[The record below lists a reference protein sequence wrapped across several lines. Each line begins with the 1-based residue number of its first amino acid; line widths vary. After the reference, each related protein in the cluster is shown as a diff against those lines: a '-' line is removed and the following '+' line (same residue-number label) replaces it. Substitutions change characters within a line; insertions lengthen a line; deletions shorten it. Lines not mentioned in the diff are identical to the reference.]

1 MPKNAPG
8 GQPDMNALLKQA
20 QKMQEQLLAAR
31 AEAETKEVEGQA
43 GGGMVKVRVTGGME
57 FQGVTI
63 DPAAVDPDDV
73 SMLEDLVLAAI
84 RDAVTKAGQ
93 MQAQLMAA
101 QEQAAS
107 TVVEGVAGGG
117 AVRIAVTGAFE
128 FQSVTISPDAVD
140 PDDVEMLQDL
150 ILAALRD
157 AADEIQGLAQGGLD
171 LGGLGS
177 GLFG

>member
-31 AEAETKEVEGQA
+31 AEAETQEVEGQA

-57 FQGVTI
+57 FQGVSI
-63 DPAAVDPDDV
+63 YPAAVDPEDV
-73 SMLEDLVLAAI
+73 AMLEDLVLAAI

-93 MQAQLMAA
+93 IS
-101 QEQAAS
+101 EQA
-107 TVVEGVAGGG
+107 
-117 AVRIAVTGAFE
+117 
-128 FQSVTISPDAVD
+128 
-140 PDDVEMLQDL
+140 M
-150 ILAALRD
+150 
-157 AADEIQGLAQGGLD
+157 GGLD

>member
-8 GQPDMNALLKQA
+8 GQPNMNELLKQA

-31 AEAETKEVEGQA
+31 AEAETQEVEGQA

-73 SMLEDLVLAAI
+73 TMLEDLILAAI

-93 MQAQLMAA
+93 IS
-101 QEQAAS
+101 EQA
-107 TVVEGVAGGG
+107 
-117 AVRIAVTGAFE
+117 
-128 FQSVTISPDAVD
+128 
-140 PDDVEMLQDL
+140 M
-150 ILAALRD
+150 
-157 AADEIQGLAQGGLD
+157 GGLD

-177 GLFG
+177 GLLGG

>member
-31 AEAETKEVEGQA
+31 AEAETQVVEGQA

-57 FQGVTI
+57 FKGVTI

-93 MQAQLMAA
+93 IS
-101 QEQAAS
+101 EQA
-107 TVVEGVAGGG
+107 
-117 AVRIAVTGAFE
+117 
-128 FQSVTISPDAVD
+128 
-140 PDDVEMLQDL
+140 M
-150 ILAALRD
+150 
-157 AADEIQGLAQGGLD
+157 GGLD

>member
-31 AEAETKEVEGQA
+31 AEAETQEVEGQA

-57 FQGVTI
+57 FKGVTI

-73 SMLEDLVLAAI
+73 GMLEDLVLAAI

-93 MQAQLMAA
+93 IS
-101 QEQAAS
+101 EQA
-107 TVVEGVAGGG
+107 
-117 AVRIAVTGAFE
+117 
-128 FQSVTISPDAVD
+128 
-140 PDDVEMLQDL
+140 M
-150 ILAALRD
+150 
-157 AADEIQGLAQGGLD
+157 GGLD

>member
-31 AEAETKEVEGQA
+31 AEAETQVVEGQA

-57 FQGVTI
+57 FHGVTI

-93 MQAQLMAA
+93 IS
-101 QEQAAS
+101 EQA
-107 TVVEGVAGGG
+107 
-117 AVRIAVTGAFE
+117 
-128 FQSVTISPDAVD
+128 
-140 PDDVEMLQDL
+140 M
-150 ILAALRD
+150 
-157 AADEIQGLAQGGLD
+157 GGLD